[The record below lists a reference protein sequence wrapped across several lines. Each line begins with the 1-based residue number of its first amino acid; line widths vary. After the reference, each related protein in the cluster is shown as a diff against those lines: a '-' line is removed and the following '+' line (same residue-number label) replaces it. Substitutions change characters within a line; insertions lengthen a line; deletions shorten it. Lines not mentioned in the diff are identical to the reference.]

1 LTMIYNHSMHILLI
15 HQAFA
20 AIDEPGGTRHHE
32 FARQLAALGHEIT
45 IIASPVSYLTG
56 SRISSLKKEEQLEGR
71 IHIFRTY
78 TYPALHKSFFHR
90 IISFLSFMISSFSQ
104 SLKVKKVDLVWGTSP
119 PIFQT
124 FTAWLVAKW
133 KRVPFL
139 LEVRDLWPA
148 FAIAVGVLR
157 NPILIFLSQRLEHF
171 LYTHADQIIVN
182 SPGFVEYISKAGG
195 ENIRVFP
202 NGSDISF
209 FNGPD
214 LRNATRKNLGWQDKY
229 VILYAGAHGMSNGL
243 EVVLKA
249 AKFLERSGNIHFA
262 FLGDGKEKNHLM
274 KIANE
279 LNLNNVSFH
288 DPVPKNEIAEFMH
301 ASDACIAILK
311 PIDMYKTTYPN
322 KVFDYMAAEKP
333 VILAIDGVIREVVE
347 TAECGV
353 FCEPGNPEAI
363 AVAASRLQK
372 NPESAL
378 QMGKNGRVFLQKHFD
393 RKIIVGDFAA
403 MIKKMK
409 VGH

>member
-1 LTMIYNHSMHILLI
+1 MTMIYNHPMHILLI
-15 HQAFA
+15 HQAFT

-45 IIASPVSYLTG
+45 IISSPVSYLTG
-56 SRISSLKKEEQLEGR
+56 SKISTVRKEEQLNGR
-71 IHIFRTY
+71 IRIIRTY

-90 IISFLSFMISSFSQ
+90 ILSFLSFMISSFSQ
-104 SLKVKKVDLVWGTSP
+104 SLKVKGVDLVWGTTP
-119 PIFQT
+119 PIFQA
-124 FTAWLVAKW
+124 FTAWLVARW
-133 KRVPFL
+133 KKIPFL
-139 LEVRDLWPA
+139 LEIRDLWPA
-148 FAIAVGVLR
+148 FAIAVGVLK
-157 NPILIFLSQRLEHF
+157 NKMLISLSQQLEHF
-171 LYTHADQIIVN
+171 LYKHADQIIAN
-182 SPGFVEYISKAGG
+182 SPGFVEHISRAGG

-202 NGSDISF
+202 NGSDVSF

-214 LRNATRKNLGWQDKY
+214 QTNATRKNLGWHNKF
-229 VILYAGAHGMSNGL
+229 VILYAGAHGMSNDL
-243 EVVLKA
+243 EVVINA
-249 AKFLERSGNIHFA
+249 AKILEKSEYIHFA
-262 FLGDGKEKNHLM
+262 FLGDGKEKKHLM

-353 FCEPGNPEAI
+353 FCEPGNSEAI
-363 AVAASRLQK
+363 AAAASRLQK

-378 QMGKNGRVFLQKHFD
+378 LMGKNGRVFLQKHFD
-393 RKIIVGDFAA
+393 RKIIVGDFAD